1 MSDSWVR
8 FGWQGLSA
16 ETPADWELVGIP
28 KTHDAAEGYLRL
40 DDADQPRFELKWN
53 SHPQRKFDIEKTLD
67 DYLSGIRKTYEKQ
80 IGPIE
85 IRKDQPLIP
94 SNGPDAAFHDHRE
107 VRFFAWRGELR
118 AYGAI
123 WRCTQCQRVVMA
135 QVIGPSGG
143 GATRREAVRVLSSI
157 RDHPTSSTNLWT
169 AYGLEMDVPRRF
181 RLDKLQLLNGYILFS
196 FTDGSARIAVERYGL
211 ADQHMKGEDID
222 SWFRRTYAKH
232 LRGTTLALDKDDLH
246 EGAVRIWDVSLL
258 KDWQAYMRPVQTAG
272 HVWRDASAN
281 RLFVVRATGKRDLRA
296 VTRRI
301 AESIPL
307 HPSEI
312 AGDLDDRPGEAVA

>member
-16 ETPADWELVGIP
+16 EAPADWELVGIP
-28 KTHDAAEGYLRL
+28 KTHDPAEGYLRL
-40 DDADQPRFELKWN
+40 DDAVQPRLELKWS
-53 SHPQRKFDIEKTLD
+53 SHPQRKFDVEKTLD
-67 DYLSGIRKTYEKQ
+67 DYLTGIRKTYEKQ

-85 IRKDQPLIP
+85 VRKDQTLI
-94 SNGPDAAFHDHRE
+94 SDTGPDAGFHEGRE
-107 VRFFAWRGELR
+107 VRFFSWRGELR

-123 WRCTQCQRVVMA
+123 WRCMRCQRVVMA

-143 GATRREAVRVLSSI
+143 KPTRQQAVRVLRSI
-157 RDHPTSSTNLWT
+157 QDHPSVPTNVWT

-196 FTDGSARIAVERYGL
+196 FTDGSSRIAVERYGL
-211 ADQHMKGEDID
+211 ADQHMKDGDID
-222 SWFRRTYAKH
+222 AWFRRTYAKH
-232 LRGTTLALDKDDLH
+232 MRGTTLALDDDDLH
-246 EGAVRIWDVSLL
+246 GGSVRIWDASLL
-258 KDWQAYMRPVQTAG
+258 KEWQSYARPVQTAG
-272 HVWRDASAN
+272 HVWHDASAN

-307 HPSEI
+307 
-312 AGDLDDRPGEAVA
+312 RPLAVANEAAE